1 MSSIDVVRAWTDE
14 AYRRSLEPAELAQLP
29 ANPAGEIELIDADLA
44 AICGGDGISL
54 GIGIG
59 IGVGMNRPHE
69 QQFSLGCSA
78 DCLKSSYCFTFGPCC

>member
-14 AYRRSLEPAELAQLP
+14 AYRRSLGPAELAQLP

-44 AICGGDGISL
+44 TICGGA
-54 GIGIG
+54 GIG
-59 IGVGMNRPHE
+59 IGVGIGLNRSPE